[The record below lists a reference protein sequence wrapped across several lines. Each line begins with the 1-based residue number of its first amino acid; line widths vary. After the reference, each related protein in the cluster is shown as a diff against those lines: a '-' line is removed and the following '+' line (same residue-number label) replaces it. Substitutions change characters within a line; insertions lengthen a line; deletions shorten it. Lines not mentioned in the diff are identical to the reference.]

1 MKNEPIEH
9 LEHDQPAVTVESVLR
24 LSVQRL
30 SVWRRPGGYYEGFS
44 DAGVAFD
51 AANILLSRFVGEE
64 WPEDSARV
72 MAKTRHLL
80 SGQHASGLFRLY
92 PEGPCSVE
100 ATRIVCL
107 AIDCALEANGSTFP
121 PSYRD
126 ALSRARQTAED
137 ALENHDTA
145 HFELAFLVF
154 FRLMLQALN
163 DNAPDRRR
171 FLPAPSILF
180 LLPVMLAGLLPNA
193 TWRRA
198 NRVLYPF
205 IAVLPQLLCFAAWR
219 AVETSEAGARLTSA
233 LDRLPG
239 FLGQIKTRMGRGAA
253 HWLLGRQDSTGG
265 FYYSVPYTCL
275 FVAAL
280 RNAVDSA
287 NSRPLEEQAAAAMR
301 RALDYVRG
309 RETAVSTGISSSFLA
324 SDVWD
329 STAVATAFLE
339 APPDFALPEASLKE
353 LGDYVIAQQSPS
365 GGFSYGRGS
374 QFPDVDST
382 GLVIGL
388 LASIIRR
395 NPAGSNRTAM
405 LGALE
410 KAFDFLEK
418 HRSAQGGFNAW
429 TIRHGE
435 TPPPMPSELTSLLFD
450 VSSADVTGRVM
461 SSLARLIELA
471 RADTAAERALT
482 PERLRKV
489 ERLRGGGLT
498 YLRSTRNA
506 STGLWPAR
514 WTLGYIIGTRFVFDA
529 LDTYPEMVSELPA
542 LRDAAART
550 LLACQNAD
558 GGFGESPDSDTKGRF
573 TPSSSSAALVTAAA
587 LGILRDSK
595 MPRASEGASR
605 ALAFILRAQRPN
617 GAWTELSLC
626 TQFAGLYASYELM
639 TQVALTTTLFRV
651 LRPATR

>member
-1 MKNEPIEH
+1 LKIEPINR
-9 LEHDQPAVTVESVLR
+9 LEGESPAVTAESVLR
-24 LSVQRL
+24 LSVKRL
-30 SVWRRPGGYYEGFS
+30 SAVRRPGGYYEGFS

-51 AANILLSRFVGEE
+51 AANLLLSRFVGEK
-64 WPEDSARV
+64 WPEDPARV

-107 AIDCALEANGSTFP
+107 AIDCALAATGSAFP
-121 PSYRD
+121 ASYRD
-126 ALSRARQTAED
+126 ELSCARRAAED
-137 ALENHDTA
+137 AVRRRDA
-145 HFELAFLVF
+145 PHFELAFLVF

-163 DNAPDRRR
+163 DNAPDRPR
-171 FLPAPSILF
+171 FLPDPSLVF
-180 LLPVMLAGLLPNA
+180 LLPVMLAGLLPN
-193 TWRRA
+193 TMWRRA

-239 FLGQIKTRMGRGAA
+239 FFGQIRRRMGRGAA
-253 HWLLGRQDSTGG
+253 HWLLSRQDSTGG

-287 NSRPLEEQAAAAMR
+287 NDPPLEEQAAAAVR

-309 RETAVSTGISSSFLA
+309 RETGVPTGISSSFLA

-329 STAVATAFLE
+329 TTAVATAFLE
-339 APPDFALPEASLKE
+339 APPDFALPEASLEE
-353 LGDYVIAQQSPS
+353 LCNYVVAQQSPS

-382 GLVIGL
+382 GLAIGL
-388 LASIIRR
+388 LASIILR

-405 LGALE
+405 LAALV

-435 TPPPMPSELTSLLFD
+435 TPPPMPSELTTLLFD
-450 VSSADVTGRVM
+450 VSSPDVTGRVM
-461 SSLARLIELA
+461 SSLARVVELA
-471 RADTAAERALT
+471 RADAGSARALT
-482 PERLRKV
+482 PERLHKI
-489 ERLRGGGLT
+489 ERLRSGGLK
-498 YLRSTRNA
+498 YLQSTRNA

-529 LDTYPEMVSELPA
+529 LDTYPEVASELPV
-542 LRDAAART
+542 LREAAART

-558 GGFGESPDSDTKGRF
+558 GGFGESPDSDTKGHF

-587 LGILRDSK
+587 LGILRDSQW
-595 MPRASEGASR
+595 PRAREGASR
-605 ALAFILRAQRPN
+605 ALAFILNAQRPN

-639 TQVALTTTLFRV
+639 TQIALTTTLFRV
-651 LRPATR
+651 LRSAAR